1 MFILAFT
8 CDREAKSMP
17 PTHVAGSRKKPF
29 VPLCTYVCVKLVYW
43 NRFVSACQC
52 TPIHNY
58 QPLLHAILLR
68 AARHPPLPPP
78 RCASRSNSSAIC
90 FLSPVLLRSIYPS
103 IRVRER
109 ARSADEFNGSGNFQI
124 FRPRAIRLS
133 LLDIRLPLF
142 TQKSNIVLSS
152 CRETWH
158 SVLSILNPR
167 FGSVRFGSLVISS

>member
-17 PTHVAGSRKKPF
+17 PTHVPALGKNHSCHFARTCASSLFIEIVSSR
-29 VPLCTYVCVKLVYW
+29 
-43 NRFVSACQC
+43 RVSARRYTTTSRYC
-52 TPIHNY
+52 TRSCY
-58 QPLLHAILLR
+58 ELLNT
-68 AARHPPLPPP
+68 PPPPPP

-152 CRETWH
+152 CRET
-158 SVLSILNPR
+158 
-167 FGSVRFGSLVISS
+167 